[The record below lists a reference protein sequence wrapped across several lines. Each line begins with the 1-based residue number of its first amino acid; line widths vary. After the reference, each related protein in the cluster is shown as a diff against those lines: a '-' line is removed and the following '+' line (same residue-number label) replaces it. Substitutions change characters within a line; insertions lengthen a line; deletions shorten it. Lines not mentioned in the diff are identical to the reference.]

1 MNGKG
6 LLFLRIHGSDIF
18 DYHMQVGYDV
28 LMFDFFIEKNLPR
41 EEKIVSIIPD
51 GMPEYMVLI
60 YLIIICRL
68 ATMY

>member
-1 MNGKG
+1 
-6 LLFLRIHGSDIF
+6 
-18 DYHMQVGYDV
+18 MQVGYDV

>member
-60 YLIIICRL
+60 YLITICRL